1 MRKTHNFINK
11 VDMRGFGSYRA
22 GITRDIL
29 KKISHMVWTGI
40 DIRSNVEV
48 GASLKETYGRKNS

>member
-1 MRKTHNFINK
+1 
-11 VDMRGFGSYRA
+11 MRGFGSYRA